1 MRASGP
7 DILALA
13 ADMPEPA
20 ASEDTTV
27 EAVEPEVESE
37 EEAWSEPEEEAPAE
51 PPAAPPAAAPVRAPS
66 SGGLRP

>member
-1 MRASGP
+1 MLRNGP

-20 ASEDTTV
+20 TSEDTATV

-37 EEAWSEPEEEAPAE
+37 EVGSEPE
-51 PPAAPPAAAPVRAPS
+51 AAPEPAPRARS
-66 SGGLRP
+66 EH